1 MEIISTR
8 TFVAPRERLFAMF
21 SDPGELAEWWGPSG
35 FTNTFQEFEFRPG
48 GKWRFTMHGP
58 DLKDYENEKT
68 FLEIVAPERIV
79 FDHTEPMH
87 SFRMSMDYEPLADG
101 SATKLTW
108 RMNFE
113 DGASNEKFRDFISI
127 ANEQNFDRLEA
138 RLKTKD

>member
-1 MEIISTR
+1 
-8 TFVAPRERLFAMF
+8 MF

-35 FTNTFQEFEFRPG
+35 FTNTFHEFEFRPG

-68 FLEIVAPERIV
+68 FLEIVEPERIV
-79 FDHTEPMH
+79 FEHTEPMH
-87 SFRMSMDYEPLADG
+87 GFRMSMDYEPLADG

-108 RMNFE
+108 RMNLE

-127 ANEQNFDRLEA
+127 AKEPNFDRLEA
-138 RLKTKD
+138 HLNTKD